1 MAQTTN
7 SQTLYTPSTST
18 LASATAHQRA
28 HQRTHRHRY
37 RDNVYFQDGY
47 WLTAILTGL
56 LYFIL
61 AMALDAA
68 GHVASMSVVIP
79 VTAGA
84 FGLGLLMSFSRF
96 DGFFALSHSMFVGL
110 AWILYSMASM
120 VPAREIAPFL
130 DNGHIS
136 ELQARVYFVLLRLLD
151 WVEAAISRSASA
163 DNYVFIFE
171 ICFLVWWLTYLGVWS
186 IFRYGYTWRAVT
198 PAGVVLLINTYY
210 APRSTLGFLVAFL
223 VIALVLLV
231 RTNLS
236 EQQLRWREQ
245 RIYFQPDIVWDF
257 LRNGLLFAIAVVM
270 AAWLL
275 PGLGRNPHVRAL
287 MAPINTTW
295 EATAENVQRLYQ
307 GLNRQPAQVFSNF
320 DNTLTLGGARNVT
333 DTPVFQVQAIQ
344 ARYWRAVVFDTYENG
359 RWLNTAE
366 ETRRF
371 NAGEIAPI
379 ASWRGRTAISQTI
392 TLLAPVGTILFG
404 MPEIAQ
410 STLPFEAQFRPQAGA
425 VAIPAAQAPP
435 DAPAIELTML
445 RATREL
451 DRGDRYVI
459 VSAAADVTVRD
470 LQHASQDYPAE
481 IIEQF
486 LQVPEDFSPAIAQLA
501 QELTAGLTTPYDKA
515 KAIESY
521 LRTIDY
527 NDAIAAP
534 PPGRDPLEYFLF
546 DIREGY
552 CDYYATA
559 MAMMLRVVG
568 VPARTVSGYAE
579 GIFDQE
585 SGLYFVTERDA
596 HTWVEVFFPE
606 FGWIEF
612 EPTAS
617 ESPLERPPGEEPV
630 EITAA
635 NSEPTPTPAPNEP
648 GAAPT
653 PSMPDDSQL
662 PPPFTG
668 EELLEMQPSAEN
680 PSGPNWWLVLL
691 ALGIVTPIGIFL
703 IWRARSSGPI
713 AFTADLPLQI
723 YERLEG
729 WSQRIG
735 IPIGVSQTP
744 YEHAKVLS
752 RALPEAEPLVY
763 SVTESYVR
771 YRFGG
776 VAYTPETQEKTNDAN
791 GEPALWR
798 TWKQLESVL
807 WRAWRRTW
815 KQRIL
820 RLGRNQF
827 RPRQ

>member
-1 MAQTTN
+1 MAQTTY
-7 SQTLYTPSTST
+7 SQTPYTSSV
-18 LASATAHQRA
+18 SATTSETAQQPA
-28 HQRTHRHRY
+28 HRHRY

-47 WLTAILTGL
+47 WLTATLTGL

-61 AMALDAA
+61 AVALDAA
-68 GHVASMSVVIP
+68 GHVASMAVVIP
-79 VTAGA
+79 VTVGA
-84 FGLGLLMSFSRF
+84 FVLGLLMSFSRF
-96 DGFFALSHSMFVGL
+96 DGFFALSHSMFAGL
-110 AWILYSMASM
+110 AWILYSMAGM

-151 WVEAAISRSASA
+151 WVDAAINRSASA

-223 VIALVLLV
+223 LIALVLLV

-275 PGLGRNPHVRAL
+275 PGLGRNPQVRAL
-287 MAPINTTW
+287 LEPVNTTW
-295 EATAENVQRLYQ
+295 ESTAENVQRLYQ

-320 DNTLTLGGARNVT
+320 GDTLTLGGERNVT
-333 DTPVFQVQAIQ
+333 DTPVFQAQATR
-344 ARYWRAVVFDTYENG
+344 ARYWRAVVFDTYEDG
-359 RWLNTAE
+359 RWLNTAQ

-371 NAGEIAPI
+371 SAGEIAPI
-379 ASWRGRTAISQTI
+379 ASWRARTAISQTI

-404 MPEIAQ
+404 MPEVAQ
-410 STLPFEAQFRPQAGA
+410 STLQFEAQFRPQAGA
-425 VAIPAAQAPP
+425 VAIAAAQAPP
-435 DAPAIELTML
+435 DAPALEFTMIH
-445 RATREL
+445 ATREL
-451 DRGDRYVI
+451 DRGDRYVM

-470 LQHASQDYPAE
+470 LQNAGQNYPPE
-481 IIEQF
+481 IVERF
-486 LQVPEDFSPAIAQLA
+486 LQVPENFSPAVTQLA
-501 QELTAGLTTPYDKA
+501 QQLTVGLTTPYDKA

-534 PPGRDPLEYFLF
+534 PPGRDPIEYFLF

-568 VPARTVSGYAE
+568 VPARTASGYAE
-579 GIFDQE
+579 GTFDEE

-612 EPTAS
+612 EPTAA
-617 ESPLERPPGEEPV
+617 ESPLDRPQGEDPV

-635 NSEPTPTPAPNEP
+635 NQAPTPTPAPREP

-653 PSMPDDSQL
+653 PPMLDDPAL

-668 EELLEMQPSAEN
+668 EELLDMQSSAGDA
-680 PSGPNWWLVLL
+680 SGSRWWLVLL
-691 ALGIVTPIGIFL
+691 ALAIVTPIGVFL
-703 IWRARSSGPI
+703 IWRARSSGPTT
-713 AFTADLPLQI
+713 FTADLPLQV
-723 YERLEG
+723 YERLER

-735 IPIGVSQTP
+735 MPIGASQTP
-744 YEHAKVLS
+744 YEHARSLS

-776 VAYTPETQEKTNDAN
+776 APPSPDEQKQVN

-798 TWKQLESVL
+798 TWRQLEAL
-807 WRAWRRTW
+807 FWRAWGRAW
-815 KQRIL
+815 KQRLL
-820 RLGRNQF
+820 RRTPN
-827 RPRQ
+827 RSR